1 MDFET
6 REIIIHN
13 RFVAKIGKMYHA
25 PRALKDNQEGRKLYG
40 EEMRRVINQR
50 LSSAIPNKDV
60 FEAQVDKLWDRCIA
74 KQTMGTWFTPSLVA
88 KEATK
93 VNSEYLTSTR
103 AIERTWDE
111 LKNPD
116 RPNNN
121 EPPRDKS
128 KPETMGWTIE
138 KCDEHIAMT
147 KQMMKDG
154 KLNIHMGNV
163 LIRIPMKAK
172 ERLLKNV

>member
-1 MDFET
+1 
-6 REIIIHN
+6 
-13 RFVAKIGKMYHA
+13 MYHP
-25 PRALKDNQEGRKLYG
+25 PRALKDNQEGRKMYG

-60 FEAQVDKLWDRCIA
+60 FEMQVDKLWDRCIA

-93 VNSEYLTSTR
+93 VNSEYLASTR

-116 RPNNN
+116 GPDSN
-121 EPPRDKS
+121 EPTRDKS

-138 KCDEHIAMT
+138 KCDQHIAMT
-147 KQMMKDG
+147 KQMMKDK

-172 ERLLKNV
+172 ERLIKSGQTE